1 MAEESAQERTEKP
14 SAKRLREAKERGQVP
29 RSRELNTTLILIAG
43 SLFLYLYAPFL
54 GANLL
59 ELMGQGLTTGASDL
73 DHPSVLGKQLGASLW
88 RAFNLL
94 LPLFGVLGFVAIAAP
109 SLLGGWL
116 LSGKKLAPKWSN
128 VNPLKGLQRIFS
140 PNGLMEVAKA
150 IVKLLVVGGVGIAFL
165 RHRMDEII
173 APAAASISSDLFRAL
188 RLYGSFFAVLA
199 ASTML
204 IAVVDVPFQIWSHM
218 RKLRMTRQELKEEMK
233 ETEGRPEVK
242 SRIRNF
248 QRQMA
253 QQRMMEAV
261 PHADVVVTNPTHF
274 AVVLKYEPERAD
286 APRVVARGAD
296 LVAWRIRTVAE
307 ANAVPVFEEPLLARA
322 LYNSCKIGQEIPA
335 LLYLSVA
342 QVLAY
347 IYQLRNAREI
357 GNEPPRPPTDIPVP
371 EELVN

>member
-1 MAEESAQERTEKP
+1 MAEESAQERTEEP

-29 RSRELNTTLILIAG
+29 RSRELNTTLILTAG

-59 ELMGQGLTTGASDL
+59 ELMEQGLTTGVSDL
-73 DHPSVLGKQLGASLW
+73 DHPSALGEQLGASLW

-150 IVKLLVVGGVGIAFL
+150 IAKLLVVGGVGITFL
-165 RHRMDEII
+165 RHCMDQII
-173 APAAASISSDLFRAL
+173 APAAASISSDLFSAL

-204 IAVVDVPFQIWSHM
+204 IAVVDVPFQIWNHM

-253 QQRMMEAV
+253 KQRMMEVV

-274 AVVLKYEPERAD
+274 AVALKYEPERAD
-286 APRVVARGAD
+286 APRVVAKGAD

-335 LLYLSVA
+335 PLYLSVA

-347 IYQLRNAREI
+347 IYQLRNARKT
-357 GNEPPRPPTDIPVP
+357 GSEPPRPPTDIPVP